1 MQKNKK
7 VNSRSNKK
15 PPKIGGLFFFMAD
28 MSINQMVKAHKV
40 LNINL
45 FDFGI

>member
-15 PPKIGGLFFFMAD
+15 PPKIGRLFFFMAD

>member
-1 MQKNKK
+1 MRKNKK
-7 VNSRSNKK
+7 VNSHSNKK
-15 PPKIGGLFFFMAD
+15 PPKIGRLFFLMAD
-28 MSINQMVKAHKV
+28 MSINQMVKAYKV

>member
-7 VNSRSNKK
+7 VNSRSNKN
-15 PPKIGGLFFFMAD
+15 PPKIGGLFFMAD
-28 MSINQMVKAHKV
+28 MSINQMVKARKV